1 MCVCVCVCVHARVCV
16 SVRGEAGREGVLEFS
31 EMGWGGGVG
40 FVFEMGGFNP
50 LG

>member
-1 MCVCVCVCVHARVCV
+1 MCVCVCVHARVCV

-31 EMGWGGGVG
+31 EMGWGGGG
-40 FVFEMGGFNP
+40 GGGVFERGGVNP